1 MNTRRMLGFGLAI
14 AIMLA
19 APFSSFGQQAHGQ
32 VRRIGVLL
40 FNSPEIDLIGPFLES
55 LGGLG
60 YIEGKNVTFDY
71 AYAEGKAERLPELA
85 VGLVDR
91 KPDVIFAYG
100 GDVAP
105 HAKAATKSIPIV
117 VMVSNDPVQSGLV
130 ASIREPGGNVTGLTL
145 IYDDLAGKMLE
156 LLKEALPEI
165 SSVAVLWNPN
175 HADPEF
181 RETKR
186 VAISKNI
193 EIQSLEVRQPGDFD
207 GAFKAA
213 TDGHAEGMII
223 VSTRL
228 LLTQRQKIAAFAAN
242 SKMPMI
248 GSWGAWTKDG
258 LLLAYGPNT
267 DEAMRRVA
275 FYVDK
280 ILKGARP
287 GSLPIERP
295 TRFELVVNMKT
306 AKAFGLTISPA
317 LLARTDK
324 VIE

>member
-1 MNTRRMLGFGLAI
+1 
-14 AIMLA
+14 
-19 APFSSFGQQAHGQ
+19 
-32 VRRIGVLL
+32 
-40 FNSPEIDLIGPFLES
+40 
-55 LGGLG
+55 
-60 YIEGKNVTFDY
+60 
-71 AYAEGKAERLPELA
+71 
-85 VGLVDR
+85 
-91 KPDVIFAYG
+91 
-100 GDVAP
+100 
-105 HAKAATKSIPIV
+105 
-117 VMVSNDPVQSGLV
+117 MVSNDPVQSGLV

-165 SSVAVLWNPN
+165 SRVAVLWNPN

-213 TDGHAEGMII
+213 TDGQAEGMII

-242 SKMPMI
+242 SKIPTI
-248 GSWGAWTKDG
+248 GSWGDWTKDG

-287 GSLPIERP
+287 GDLPIERP

-306 AKAFGLTISPA
+306 AKAFGLTISPT